1 MAQRPLLTERLRG
14 MAPTVGA
21 IVAGAFIATLM
32 PTGFLQAA
40 VFVGTIVVVAVL
52 ASRRPDGSTRRRGR

>member
-1 MAQRPLLTERLRG
+1 MAQRPLLTERLRA
-14 MAPTVGA
+14 MAPSVGA

-32 PTGFLQAA
+32 PTGFLQGA

-52 ASRRPDGSTRRRGR
+52 ASRRPDGRTRRRGR